1 MLRLAN
7 IRIRPKLLFLFV
19 FTGIFPLIVVSYLY
33 TSWSQ
38 KALVEESFKTLQ
50 TAQSIRKAEIED
62 YFIRSSANV
71 RLLADSE
78 RIYSFYDRISRY
90 RDTIDLSSR
99 GGFNTESPLYGR
111 IVKNIQ
117 KPLQDYTF
125 LNGYDDLY
133 LIDADYG
140 QVMFS
145 VRRGSDNGAN
155 LRHAGN
161 TSSGLAEVWRRVVET
176 GSTVVTDFAPYG
188 PAQGEEVAFLGHP
201 VTNMSGLKIGV
212 VVLRFKASLI
222 SSITDSTKGMGKT
235 GESYI
240 IGYDEEHERFELRS
254 NMATMGDGDYVVGY
268 ELGISLDYW
277 EDAVARG
284 NLGGQGIYVDSA
296 GKAVLVTF
304 NRLNLRGLDWYL
316 ISKIDK
322 HEVTASVRQIL
333 QKISAIAVS
342 FVVLLCG
349 WAWILSRGF
358 TRPILGAI
366 GFADAIAHGQYSS
379 QLRSSRKDELGD
391 LARSL
396 NAMAAS
402 LQEVEW
408 LTSGKERLDDTIRG
422 ELALDQL
429 ARNCISFFVHYFEA
443 QLGALYINNRGTL
456 ELLASSALSDRQGKF
471 DTFAMGEGI
480 VGQAALEGETLF
492 FSKIEGNVPQIN
504 YGAGEQVPAHFM
516 AVPIAADG
524 DVVAVMLL
532 GAMRPIGEPEKK
544 FLNQNN
550 SNIAILFNAARSRD
564 RIAELLVTAQKQQ
577 KELQA
582 GNAELEKQA
591 GVLRESKAELQSQQE
606 ELRVTNEELEEQTRA
621 LKQSESELQSQKE
634 ELRVTNEELEER
646 SRALESQKNE
656 VWEKNSDLEEARQ
669 VVENKVKELEIA
681 SKYKSEFLANMSHEL
696 RTPLNSIL
704 ILSQLLENN
713 KDGNLSS
720 KQIESAKA
728 IHSSGSELLALI
740 NEILDLSKV
749 EAGRVELNIEKVPLA
764 GIISDLNRLYKDIAE
779 SKGVRFSIDVADDLP
794 EFMETDGQRL
804 QQVLRNLLTNAFKF
818 TTEGEIALILSRPT
832 AEQLQN
838 TSLARH
844 DSLAFSV
851 RDQGIG
857 IAEDKQQIIFEAFQQ
872 ADGSTS
878 RDYGGTGL
886 GLSISRELTRL
897 LGGTIRL
904 HSIAGEGSTFTL
916 VLPQQYEEEDT
927 GPPVDKTT
935 LAAARF
941 SGGGQQDDHAS
952 EVERTAM
959 PFQQNDA
966 KQSGGEV
973 VDDRKNVTPG
983 CKSLLIIEDD
993 NKFSRILRDFA
1004 RERGFLAVI
1013 AEDGETGL
1021 HFADYY
1027 RPSAIILDID
1037 LPGIDGWMVMERL
1050 KENPE
1055 LRHIPVHFM
1064 SAAESAMDAL
1074 RMGAIGYLTKPVSME
1089 KIGETF
1095 AKLEHMI
1102 AKPVSRLLLV
1112 EDDATQR
1119 AGIKELI
1126 GNSDVET
1133 MAVGSGAR
1141 AYEELDR
1148 GSYDCMILDLGL
1160 EDMSGFELLEKIR
1173 RNPSMAGLPIIIYT
1187 GRELTEDEEKQ
1198 LRRYAESIIIK
1209 GAKSPERLLDESAL
1223 FLHRVEADLPEDKR
1237 KMLQTVHE
1245 PEGVLSGSTVLLVDD
1260 DMRNV
1265 FALTSVLE
1273 ERRLDVVIARDGIE
1287 CLEKLEE
1294 HDDIAAVLMDIMM
1307 PRMDGFEAMRKIRK
1321 KARYKD
1327 LPIIAL
1333 TAKAMKGDRN
1343 KCIEAGAS
1351 DYLAKPVDSD
1361 KLLSMLRVWL
1371 YR

>member
-1 MLRLAN
+1 MLQLAN
-7 IRIRPKLLFLFV
+7 IRIRPKLLMLFV
-19 FTGIFPLIVVSYLY
+19 FTGLLPLIVVSYLY
-33 TSWSQ
+33 NSWSE
-38 KALVEESFKTLQ
+38 KALVKESFKTLQ
-50 TAQSIRKAEIED
+50 TAQTIRKAEIED
-62 YFIRSSANV
+62 YFTRSFANV

-78 RIYSFYDRISRY
+78 RIYNFYNRISRY
-90 RDTIDLSSR
+90 RDAVDLSSR
-99 GGFNTESPLYGR
+99 GGFETDSPLYGK

-140 QVMFS
+140 HVMFS
-145 VRRGSDNGAN
+145 VRGGSDNGTN

-161 TSSGLAEVWRRVVET
+161 TSGGLAEVWRRVLAT
-176 GSTVVTDFAPYG
+176 GRTVITDFAPYE

-201 VTNMSGLKIGV
+201 VTNKSGLKIGV

-222 SSITDSTKGMGKT
+222 SSITDSRKGMGKT

-240 IGYDEEHERFELRS
+240 IGYDGQHERFELRS
-254 NMATMGDGDYVVGY
+254 NMTTMGGGDYVVGY
-268 ELGISLDYW
+268 YPGISLDYW
-277 EDAVARG
+277 EDALARG
-284 NLGGQGIYVDSA
+284 NPGGRGTYVDSD
-296 GKAVLVTF
+296 GKAVLVAF
-304 NRLNLRGLDWYL
+304 NRLNIQGLDWYL
-316 ISKIDK
+316 ISKIDRY
-322 HEVTASVRQIL
+322 EVTASVRRIFK
-333 QKISAIAVS
+333 KIFAFALF
-342 FVVLLCG
+342 FVVLTSG

-358 TRPILGAI
+358 TRPVLGAI
-366 GFADAIAHGQYSS
+366 GFADAIAHGRYGS
-379 QLRSSRKDELGD
+379 QLPAHRKDELGD

-396 NAMAAS
+396 NAMADG
-402 LQEVEW
+402 LREVDW
-408 LTSGKERLDDTIRG
+408 LTSGKKRLDDTMRG

-429 ARNCISFFVHYFEA
+429 ARNCIGFFVHYFEA
-443 QLGALYINNRGTL
+443 QLGALYVNNRGTL
-456 ELLASSALSDRQGKF
+456 ELLASSTFTDRPGKF
-471 DTFAMGEGI
+471 NTYAMGEGI
-480 VGQAALEGETLF
+480 VGQAAVEGETVF
-492 FSKIEGNVPQIN
+492 FSKIEEDVPHIN
-504 YGAGEQVPAHFM
+504 YGAGEQAPAHFM

-532 GAMRPIGEPEKK
+532 GAMRPVTETEKK
-544 FLNQNN
+544 FVNQN
-550 SNIAILFNAARSRD
+550 SGNIAILFNAARSRA
-564 RIAELLVTAQKQQ
+564 RIAELLATAQKQRQ
-577 KELQA
+577 ELQA
-582 GNAELEKQA
+582 SNAELEKQA
-591 GVLRESKAELQSQQE
+591 GALRESKAELQSQQE

-621 LKQSESELQSQKE
+621 LKKSERHLQSQQE
-634 ELRVTNEELEER
+634 ELRVANEELEER
-646 SRALESQKNE
+646 SRELERQKNE

-681 SKYKSEFLANMSHEL
+681 GKYKSEFLANMSHEL

-704 ILSQLLENN
+704 ILSQLLGGN
-713 KDGNLSS
+713 KDGNLSP
-720 KQIESAKA
+720 KQLESAQA

-749 EAGRVELNIEKVPLA
+749 EAGRVELTIEKVPLA
-764 GIISDLNRLYKDIAE
+764 SITSDLNRLYKDIAE

-794 EFMETDGQRL
+794 ECMETDGQRL

-818 TTEGEIALILSRPT
+818 TAEGEIALIISRPT
-832 AEQLQN
+832 AEQLTN
-838 TSLARH
+838 TSLAMH
-844 DSLAFSV
+844 DSLALSV

-886 GLSISRELTRL
+886 GLSISRELARL
-897 LGGTIRL
+897 LGGTMRL

-916 VLPQQYEEEDT
+916 VLPQQYKKDDAP
-927 GPPVDKTT
+927 PPVEETI
-935 LAAARF
+935 AAAGPF
-941 SGGGQQDDHAS
+941 SGGEQPGGREIES
-952 EVERTAM
+952 ETTAM
-959 PFQQNDA
+959 PLQRSGA
-966 KQSGGEV
+966 TQSSGEV
-973 VDDRKNVTPG
+973 ADDRKNVTPG

-993 NKFSRILRDFA
+993 NTFSRILRDFA

-1027 RPSAIILDID
+1027 RPSAIILDIG
-1037 LPGIDGWMVMERL
+1037 LPGINGWTVMERL

-1064 SAAESAMDAL
+1064 SAAESSLDAL

-1089 KIGETF
+1089 KMAETF
-1095 AKLEHMI
+1095 TKLEHMI

-1119 AGIKELI
+1119 ASIKELI

-1133 MAVGSGAR
+1133 MAVGSAAR

-1173 RNPSMAGLPIIIYT
+1173 KDPSLAGLPIIIYT

-1223 FLHRVEADLPEDKR
+1223 FLHRIEADLPEEKR

-1273 ERRLDVVIARDGIE
+1273 ERQVNVVIARDGIE

-1307 PRMDGFEAMRKIRK
+1307 PRMDGFEAMREIRST
-1321 KARYKD
+1321 ARYTD

-1351 DYLAKPVDSD
+1351 DYLAKPVDYD